1 MNTAQSFFSLYRK
14 EIMKKNIIEYIIGI
28 TFAIATIWLI
38 LFTAPK
44 IKELYFPTDEITE
57 IKTDTVISTD
67 TLYLT
72 RIMTD
77 TLPTTKYVTITE
89 HDTLYRV
96 VGDSIE
102 QTPRVLRLKK
112 KLYQTPLQ
120 WRDKILWSTRHM

>member
-1 MNTAQSFFSLYRK
+1 MNIAQSFFSLYRK

-28 TFAIATIWLI
+28 TLALATIWLI

-44 IKELYFPTDEITE
+44 LKQIYFPEQTE
-57 IKTDTVISTD
+57 IKSDTIFSTD
-67 TLYLT
+67 TLYLESHK
-72 RIMTD
+72 TD
-77 TLPTTKYVTITE
+77 TMPKTKYVTIVE

-112 KLYQTPLQ
+112 KLYQTPLD
-120 WRDKILWSTRHM
+120 WKNTTLWYMKHM